1 MSRPVT
7 STLRSLRADITS
19 RIPVSLT
26 MPRSVI
32 LSTMI
37 LQMKQSYARNMFRF
51 CLIANPILNT
61 ILLYEMF
68 RNSGQE
74 NFASYVV
81 LGSGLM
87 AIWGCI
93 CFSSAGDINRERG
106 IGTLRVIF
114 AAPAGF
120 PAIIL
125 GKILGNTFL
134 SLTSLLISLATAAI
148 LYQAPLTLVSPGYFC
163 IAMVALVVSFVV
175 ISSILA
181 CLLTLSRR
189 TTLYMNCIEIPF
201 ILLCGFSFPIEI
213 LPSWLQIVSR
223 SLSPTWAV
231 ELLRMSVD
239 GVNDPSAFWRKLGI
253 LAGLSILYTLFAAW
267 LYRVMD
273 RRVRIHASLE
283 VS

>member
-1 MSRPVT
+1 MT
-7 STLRSLRADITS
+7 
-19 RIPVSLT
+19 
-26 MPRSVI
+26 RSVL
-32 LSTMI
+32 LSTMV
-37 LQMKQSYARNMFRF
+37 LQMKQSFARNMFRF

-87 AIWGCI
+87 AIWSCI

-106 IGTLRVIF
+106 IGTLRTLF

-120 PAIIL
+120 PRIIL
-125 GKILGNTFL
+125 GKILGNTAL
-134 SLTSLLISLATAAI
+134 SLLSLLISLATAAVV
-148 LYQAPLTLVSPGYFC
+148 YRAPISLKSPGYFG
-163 IAMVALVVSFVV
+163 IALAALVGSFVV
-175 ISSILA
+175 ISTVIA

-189 TTLYMNCIEIPF
+189 TRLYMNCIEIPF
-201 ILLCGFSFPIEI
+201 ILLCGFSFPIEV
-213 LPSWLQIVSR
+213 LPGWLQCVSR
-223 SLSPTWAV
+223 ALAPTWAV
-231 ELLRMSVD
+231 ELLRMAVE
-239 GVNDPSAFWRKLGI
+239 GVADKG
-253 LAGLSILYTLFAAW
+253 LFAKKLLILLALSAGYGLLSAW

-273 RRVRIHASLE
+273 RRVRIQASLE

>member
-1 MSRPVT
+1 MSK
-7 STLRSLRADITS
+7 
-19 RIPVSLT
+19 
-26 MPRSVI
+26 SVL

-74 NFASYVV
+74 NFTSYVV
-81 LGSGLM
+81 LGAGLM
-87 AIWGCI
+87 AVWGCI

-106 IGTLRVIF
+106 MGTLRSIF
-114 AAPAGF
+114 VAPAGF

-125 GKILGNTFL
+125 GKILGNTIL
-134 SLTSLLISLATAAI
+134 SLLSLVISMMTAAVV
-148 LYQAPLTLVSPGYFC
+148 YRVPFYVESPGYF
-163 IAMVALVVSFVV
+163 IVALLALVVSFIV
-175 ISSILA
+175 ISSVIA

-189 TTLYMNCIEIPF
+189 TALYMNCIEIPF

-213 LPSWLQIVSR
+213 LPVWIRLVSYC
-223 SLSPTWAV
+223 LSPTWAV
-231 ELLRMSVD
+231 ELLRMAVD
-239 GVNDPSAFWRKLGI
+239 GVTNHRLFWSKLFV
-253 LAGLSILYTLFAAW
+253 LALLSVGYAVFASL
-267 LYRVMD
+267 LYRIMD
-273 RRVRIHASLE
+273 RRVRISASLE

>member
-1 MSRPVT
+1 MKHVM
-7 STLRSLRADITS
+7 
-19 RIPVSLT
+19 
-26 MPRSVI
+26 MPHSVI

-120 PAIIL
+120 PAI
-125 GKILGNTFL
+125 
-134 SLTSLLISLATAAI
+134 
-148 LYQAPLTLVSPGYFC
+148 PVE
-163 IAMVALVVSFVV
+163 
-175 ISSILA
+175 
-181 CLLTLSRR
+181 
-189 TTLYMNCIEIPF
+189 NCHP
-201 ILLCGFSFPIEI
+201 PK
-213 LPSWLQIVSR
+213 
-223 SLSPTWAV
+223 
-231 ELLRMSVD
+231 
-239 GVNDPSAFWRKLGI
+239 NSARQ
-253 LAGLSILYTLFAAW
+253 
-267 LYRVMD
+267 D
-273 RRVRIHASLE
+273 
-283 VS
+283 